1 MTHRPV
7 SAWRTVRNSVKQHCA
22 DGRLSMAVRTVV
34 SMTVRNDV
42 LDEARHALWSLV
54 TGPFGAVEVYHST
67 APDATTTVV
76 TSLEGDVQEAV
87 AEQLATLTTLPYE
100 IELREDDL

>member
-1 MTHRPV
+1 
-7 SAWRTVRNSVKQHCA
+7 
-22 DGRLSMAVRTVV
+22 MAIRTVV

-54 TGPFGAVEVYHST
+54 TGPFGPVEVCRST

-76 TSLEGDVQEAV
+76 TSLKGDVQESV
-87 AEQLATLTTLPYE
+87 AERLATLTALPYE
-100 IELREDDL
+100 IDLRENDL

>member
-1 MTHRPV
+1 
-7 SAWRTVRNSVKQHCA
+7 
-22 DGRLSMAVRTVV
+22 MAVRTVV

-42 LDEARHALWSLV
+42 LDEARRALWSLV
-54 TGPFGAVEVYHST
+54 TGPFGPVEVYRST

-76 TSLEGDVQEAV
+76 TSLDGDVQEAV
-87 AEQLATLTTLPYE
+87 AEQLASLTTLPYE